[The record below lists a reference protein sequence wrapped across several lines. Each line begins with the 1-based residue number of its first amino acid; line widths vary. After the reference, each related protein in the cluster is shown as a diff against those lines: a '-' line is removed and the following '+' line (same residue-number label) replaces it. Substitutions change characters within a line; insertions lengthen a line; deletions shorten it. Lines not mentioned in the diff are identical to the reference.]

1 MAAGRLPASTPTDQT
16 RHAAAGRRSRR
27 DGTVYTCGSCESR
40 YLGEQWCHDCNRPS
54 QRLGTGGTCP
64 SCEEVVLIEELTGDQ
79 DADTPS
85 TNLPPQGSPSTMKK
99 SPRFQGKLSLLLAAG
114 GGFMWRRPPA
124 DSTESAG
131 GRAAYLPIDTSAEV
145 GASAPQPVDEP
156 ATATASPDGQ
166 QSDAS
171 AISGVLPVAA
181 AEDHRRHGHR
191 RASRWPRRLAVA
203 ALGAGLVGLGGG
215 GALVLWGQPAPPAPV
230 EVGTIPAANAARP
243 ALPSVPAPSPAA
255 DPTAAAPSA
264 PSPVTPP
271 VHLQVPAIKVD
282 TPLVPLGLQHDGTV
296 AVPTNFAEAGWY
308 DEGTLPG
315 DPGPAVMLGHIDS
328 YKGPAVFY
336 RLRELHPGDEVV
348 IGRVDGSTV
357 RFAVDAVRQFPKDS
371 FPTDLVYGDT
381 AAPTLRLIT
390 CGGSFDRATRNYLDN
405 VVVFAHELSD
415 DGNAPVASTAPTP
428 AAPPPTG
435 PAPVRT
441 P

>member
-1 MAAGRLPASTPTDQT
+1 M
-16 RHAAAGRRSRR
+16 
-27 DGTVYTCGSCESR
+27 
-40 YLGEQWCHDCNRPS
+40 
-54 QRLGTGGTCP
+54 
-64 SCEEVVLIEELTGDQ
+64 VLIEELTGDQ
-79 DADTPS
+79 DDGAPS
-85 TNLPPQGSPSTMKK
+85 TNLLPQGSPSTMKK
-99 SPRFQGKLSLLLAAG
+99 SPRFQGKL
-114 GGFMWRRPPA
+114 
-124 DSTESAG
+124 D
-131 GRAAYLPIDTSAEV
+131 
-145 GASAPQPVDEP
+145 
-156 ATATASPDGQ
+156 
-166 QSDAS
+166 
-171 AISGVLPVAA
+171 
-181 AEDHRRHGHR
+181 R
-191 RASRWPRRLAVA
+191 RASRWPRRLAA
-203 ALGAGLVGLGGG
+203 AVLGAGLVGLGGG
-215 GALVLWGQPAPPAPV
+215 GALVLWGHPAPPAPV

-315 DPGPAVMLGHIDS
+315 DPGPAVMLGHVDS